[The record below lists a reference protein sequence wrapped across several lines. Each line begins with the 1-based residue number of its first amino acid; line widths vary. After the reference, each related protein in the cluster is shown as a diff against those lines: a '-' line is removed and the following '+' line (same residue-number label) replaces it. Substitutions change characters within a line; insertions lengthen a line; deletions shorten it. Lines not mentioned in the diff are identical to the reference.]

1 MMTETKSGADPRP
14 VEFTPKRIILPIGG
28 RTIPRKAAEL
38 ACRIARREGAVI
50 HAMTVV
56 EVPRGLP
63 ITDVRDEMAM
73 QADEWLA
80 DIKVIAKKLEVQ
92 CELVIVQSREAGP
105 AIVDEAESWDADLIV
120 LGVPYREKFEEF
132 QLGKTAAYIL
142 HHAACQVL
150 MLRDWADEAASP
162 HEGT

>member
-1 MMTETKSGADPRP
+1 MPRQ
-14 VEFTPKRIILPIGG
+14 
-28 RTIPRKAAEL
+28 AAEL

-63 ITDVRDEMAM
+63 ITDVRDELAM

-80 DIKVIAKKLEVQ
+80 DIEGVAKKLEVQ

-105 AIVDEAESWDADLIV
+105 AIVDEAESWEADLIV
-120 LGVPYREKFEEF
+120 LGVPYREKFEDF
-132 QLGKTAAYIL
+132 QLGRTASYVL

-150 MLRDWADEAASP
+150 MLRDRAVEEGPSVRDE
-162 HEGT
+162 H